1 MNTLPECVQEKAQK
15 ATESLL
21 PFKSKDKYERIR
33 NL

>member
-15 ATESLL
+15 AMESLL
-21 PFKSKDKYERIR
+21 PFKSKDKYESVR